1 MPLAVLGFFRHVVKS
16 RDPGVWRGVLC
27 DCRSNMAGYRYEVKL
42 DGCRADRKLLS
53 EVGVWGFQ
61 MQSPELL
68 RGVL

>member
-1 MPLAVLGFFRHVVKS
+1 
-16 RDPGVWRGVLC
+16 
-27 DCRSNMAGYRYEVKL
+27 MAGYRYEVKL